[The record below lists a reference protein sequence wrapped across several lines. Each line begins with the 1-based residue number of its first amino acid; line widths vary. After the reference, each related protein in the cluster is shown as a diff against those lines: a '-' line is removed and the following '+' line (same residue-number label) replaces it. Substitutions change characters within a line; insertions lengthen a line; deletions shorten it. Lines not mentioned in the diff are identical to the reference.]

1 MRRWNWHGLVV
12 ALAAMAVEQ
21 GCFFKKSPPKASIV
35 IPPAPTPEPPKP
47 LPTPPQL
54 PAGEPPA
61 KTAEK
66 VSQMPQLPP
75 PVEPKKPAR
84 KTVRRPTPVAQPP
97 QPTTGEQTPTP
108 EQPATVPPV
117 APPVGPSLQPIL
129 GPKETQERSAR
140 IQRYLDKA
148 RLVVLKA
155 ERSNPDARRK
165 ELIAQVRTFLQ
176 QAEEAR
182 KVDLARAENLAERA
196 EVLSR
201 GLEQ

>member
-12 ALAAMAVEQ
+12 ALAALAVEQ

-35 IPPAPTPEPPKP
+35 IPPAPAPEPPKP

-61 KTAEK
+61 RAAEK

-84 KTVRRPTPVAQPP
+84 KPVRRPTPVP
-97 QPTTGEQTPTP
+97 QPAAVEQGPSVNSSAP
-108 EQPATVPPV
+108 EQPPV
-117 APPVGPSLQPIL
+117 APPAGPSLQPIL
-129 GPKETQERSAR
+129 APKQAQERNAR
-140 IQRYLDKA
+140 IQKYLDKA
-148 RLVVLKA
+148 RLMVLQA
-155 ERSNPDARRK
+155 ERRNPDARRK